1 MKARFSQLL
10 SDQRVRFLLVGAA
23 NTALGYGIF
32 VVLYLVMGA
41 LLPYLAVLVLAYF
54 TASFFAF
61 LAQRWVVFRVTGF
74 FFLDL
79 VRYLAVGLGVLGLNA
94 LFLVAGVEWLALP
107 VLGAQA
113 LATFIAVVLSYL
125 GHRFIS
131 FARSGRGDA

>member
-32 VVLYLVMGA
+32 VVLYLVLGD

-131 FARSGRGDA
+131 FARAGRGDS